1 MTWTDFQSSGYYNM
15 TSVLS
20 LVMAF
25 SVIITPLHHQ
35 RSMPSLKAEPD
46 HSFAEQHRIMWKNAM
61 PKVGLETL
69 VAVFERPVY
78 LCSGY

>member
-1 MTWTDFQSSGYYNM
+1 
-15 TSVLS
+15 
-20 LVMAF
+20 
-25 SVIITPLHHQ
+25 
-35 RSMPSLKAEPD
+35 MPSLKAEPD